1 MAKHNEELDM
11 SSSYLLRK
19 NSGASDWIFSTIVWV
34 VLILVVIVVA
44 YPLYFVLI
52 ASFSDPA
59 DVAMGRTLLGP
70 SGIYLDGYKEIFH
83 YQRIW
88 VAYGNTIFYTVAG
101 TLLHLLL
108 TIPIAYTLSRKQLL
122 LNGAISTYLLITM
135 FFSGGTIPLY
145 MALRTYGLL
154 NTRAVLVISGCVSV
168 YNIIIARTF
177 FANSIPG
184 ELIEAA
190 EIDGATALQCFIK
203 IVLPISMTII
213 AVIGLYSAVGYWNA
227 YKPGLMYI
235 RSQELQPLQVVLRE
249 LLMVN
254 SGEIIATDESMEELL
269 RRQEQIRYGIIVV
282 STLPIMLLYP
292 CLQRFF
298 AKGVMI
304 GAVKG

>member
-1 MAKHNEELDM
+1 MAKHDDNLDM

-19 NSGASDWIFSTIVWV
+19 NSGISDWIFSIVIWA
-34 VLILVVIVVA
+34 VLAVVVIAVA
-44 YPLYFVLI
+44 YPLYFVVI
-52 ASFSDPA
+52 ASFSDPS

-70 SGIYLDGYKEIFH
+70 VGVYLDGYREIFN

-88 VAYGNTIFYTVAG
+88 VAYGNTIFYTIAG

-108 TIPIAYTLSRKQLL
+108 TIPIAYTLSRKQLM
-122 LNGAISTYLLITM
+122 LNGVISTYLLITM

-154 NTRAVLVISGCVSV
+154 NTRAVLVISGCLSV

-190 EIDGATALQCFIK
+190 EIDGATALQCFIRV
-203 IVLPISMTII
+203 VLPISMTVI

-254 SGEIIATDESMEELL
+254 NVEIIAVDESMEELL

>member
-1 MAKHNEELDM
+1 MAKRDKTERIG
-11 SSSYLLRK
+11 SYLLRK
-19 NSGASDWIFSTIVWV
+19 NAGVSDWAFSFCVWT
-34 VLILVVIVVA
+34 VLALVVIAVA
-44 YPLYFVLI
+44 YPLYFVLV

-70 SGIYLDGYKEIFH
+70 VGVYLDGYEEIFR

-88 VAYGNTIFYTVAG
+88 TAYGNTIFYTVAG
-101 TLLHLLL
+101 TLLHLVL
-108 TIPIAYTLSRKQLL
+108 TVPIAYVLSRKNLML
-122 LNGAISTYLLITM
+122 GGFLSGYLLVTM

-145 MALRTYGLL
+145 MALRSYGLL
-154 NTRAVLVISGCVSV
+154 DTRAVLIISGCVSV

-177 FANSIPG
+177 FVTSVPA

-190 EIDGATALQCFIK
+190 RIDGATELQCFLR
-203 IVLPISMTII
+203 IVLPISTTII
-213 AVIGLYSAVGYWNA
+213 AVIGLYSAVSNWNA

-235 RSQELQPLQVVLRE
+235 RNQNLVPLQVVLRE
-249 LLMVN
+249 LLLVN
-254 SGEIIATDESMEELL
+254 NDIVTTSESMEELL

-304 GAVKG
+304 GAIKG

>member
-1 MAKHNEELDM
+1 MAKHEENLDM
-11 SSSYLLRK
+11 SGSYLLRK
-19 NSGASDWIFSTIVWV
+19 NSGGSDWVFSV
-34 VLILVVIVVA
+34 VIWACLALVVIAVA
-44 YPLYFVLI
+44 YPLYFVLV

-70 SGIYLDGYKEIFH
+70 VGVYLDGYEEIFN
-83 YQRIW
+83 YERIW
-88 VAYGNTIFYTVAG
+88 IAYGNTIFYTVSG

-108 TIPIAYTLSRKQLL
+108 TIPIAYTLSRRQLM

-154 NTRAVLVISGCVSV
+154 NTRAVLVVSGCVSV

-203 IVLPISMTII
+203 VVLPISTTVI
-213 AVIGLYSAVGYWNA
+213 AVIGLYSAVGYWNS

-235 RSQELQPLQVVLRE
+235 RTQELQPLQVVLRE

-254 SGEIIATDESMEELL
+254 NSEIIAVDESMEELL

>member
-1 MAKHNEELDM
+1 MAGFRPEKLDKNGNKIKLPLSERIFDFCNVTFFVLLSAIM
-11 SSSYLLRK
+11 LLPFWNVFAISLTGNAEYMREAFILFPKEPTMEAYNYL
-19 NSGASDWIFSTIVWV
+19 FSTP
-34 VLILVVIVVA
+34 LIPRAYLVTFTIT
-44 YPLYFVLI
+44 I
-52 ASFSDPA
+52 AGTFLS
-59 DVAMGRTLLGP
+59 TLVTSMLAFGMTK
-70 SGIYLDGYKEIFH
+70 SSLRGYKYIM
-83 YQRIW
+83 I
-88 VAYGNTIFYTVAG
+88 
-101 TLLHLLL
+101 
-108 TIPIAYTLSRKQLL
+108 
-122 LNGAISTYLLITM
+122 YLLITM

-154 NTRAVLVISGCVSV
+154 NTRAVLVISGCLSV

-190 EIDGATALQCFIK
+190 EIDGATALQCFIRV
-203 IVLPISMTII
+203 VLPISMTVI

-254 SGEIIATDESMEELL
+254 NVEIIAVDESMEELL